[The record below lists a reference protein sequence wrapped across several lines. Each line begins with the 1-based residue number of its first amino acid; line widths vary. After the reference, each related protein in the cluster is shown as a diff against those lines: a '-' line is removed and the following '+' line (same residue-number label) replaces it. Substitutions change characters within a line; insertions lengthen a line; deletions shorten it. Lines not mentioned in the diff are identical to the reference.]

1 MSGYHEYP
9 WDEAAARVSR
19 TAANPNPSSTG
30 NLLGGVA
37 ANSPSNVWAVG
48 AFNPGSQEQITR
60 TLAFHCC

>member
-1 MSGYHEYP
+1 M
-9 WDEAAARVSR
+9 
-19 TAANPNPSSTG
+19 PSSTG